1 MATEK
6 FLWRHIGP
14 RPEDIENMLK
24 VVGVSS
30 LDELIEQTV
39 PESIRLK
46 KTLDL
51 PAPLTEF
58 EFISR
63 MKAVASKNK
72 LYRTFI
78 GQGYYDTITPAV
90 IQRNILENPAW
101 YTSYTPYQAEVSQ
114 GRLEALLNF
123 QTMVVELT
131 GMEIS
136 NCSLLDEATAAAE
149 SMTMMYGL
157 RGKEMK
163 KAGANKLFVDNQIFP
178 QTKDVL
184 ITRSARRESS
194 WFTVIMIRS
203 SLPRMCSVL
212 LSSTRLLT
220 VRYVIIKHSPIGYT
234 LMGRC
239 CRLWLT

>member
-1 MATEK
+1 M
-6 FLWRHIGP
+6 WRHIGP

-46 KTLDL
+46 KTLYL

-163 KAGANKLFVDNQIFP
+163 KGGCQQI
-178 QTKDVL
+178 V
-184 ITRSARRESS
+184 
-194 WFTVIMIRS
+194 
-203 SLPRMCSVL
+203 C
-212 LSSTRLLT
+212 
-220 VRYVIIKHSPIGYT
+220 
-234 LMGRC
+234 
-239 CRLWLT
+239 